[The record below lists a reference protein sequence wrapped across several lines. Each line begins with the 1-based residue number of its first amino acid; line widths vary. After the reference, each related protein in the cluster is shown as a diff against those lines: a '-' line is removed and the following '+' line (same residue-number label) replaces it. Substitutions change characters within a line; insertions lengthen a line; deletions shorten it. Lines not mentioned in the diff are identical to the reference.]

1 MKKIILTICVVSII
15 AFYLSNNIFNVSTHA
30 NSIIDIKQESNS
42 TGNNSI
48 PLSCNCVIF
57 RFDDIQDYY
66 HRSAQLA
73 IMDEFIH
80 KNQSLSLGLIM
91 HVFGNDSEVKDKVKE
106 GFAKG
111 LFELDL
117 HGWDHINYSQLPEKT
132 QQETLSAAD
141 NKMRSIFGKD
151 SEIFIPPYN
160 TFNNITLMVLS
171 DLKIKV
177 LSSDKFEDSMS
188 YFNATKSGNQSDI
201 YGIYHLP
208 QTIEFNDWY
217 KDEML
222 KVPVGDILGNATKNI
237 LKYGYAVLTLHPQ
250 YFSNVNETTGQETI
264 DKEKMNDLTFVIDQL
279 TASHIKIVP
288 FLKVVSFGSAEVG
301 NEDKGE
307 TNTSNQT
314 TSTTNSIGLNK
325 HP

>member
-1 MKKIILTICVVSII
+1 MLIWTICVVSII
-15 AFYLSNNIFNVSTHA
+15 TFCLSNSILNVSTHA
-30 NSIIDIKQESNS
+30 SSIIDLKQGSNT
-42 TGNNSI
+42 TGNNST
-48 PLSCNCVIF
+48 PSFCNCVVF

-66 HRSAQLA
+66 HRNAQLA
-73 IMDEFIH
+73 IMDEFIQ
-80 KNQSLSLGLIM
+80 KNQSVSLGLIM

-132 QQETLSAAD
+132 QEEFLSAAD
-141 NKMRSIFGKD
+141 IKMRSIFGKG

-160 TFNNITLMVLS
+160 SFNNTTLAVLS

-177 LSSDKFEDSMS
+177 LSSDKFEDSMA

-217 KDEML
+217 KDEMP
-222 KVPVGDILGNATKNI
+222 KIPVNDILGNTTKNI

-250 YFSNVNETTGQETI
+250 YFSNVNETTGQETL
-264 DKEKMNDLTFVIDQL
+264 DKEKMKDLTFVIDQL

-288 FLKVVSFGSAEVG
+288 FLKVVSCGTTEVG
-301 NEDKGE
+301 NEDKRE
-307 TNTSNQT
+307 TN
-314 TSTTNSIGLNK
+314 K
-325 HP
+325 